1 MEHLSKAKPKVMVA
15 DIDGAGKKQRIC
27 SLEKMVSLEAR
38 TKLLN
43 PKWYEA
49 MLANG
54 YEGVREIEAHL
65 SNTYGWSA
73 TASAVKK
80 WTYDQFNETF
90 LQDKAMLERLR
101 ELNPHATISM
111 TRRLLEAHSRGFW
124 EAEAAT
130 IEELQELYA
139 DLETRIEGVHAE
151 NQ

>member
-1 MEHLSKAKPKVMVA
+1 MVG
-15 DIDGAGKKQRIC
+15 DIDGVGTKQRIC

-49 MLANG
+49 MLEHG
-54 YEGVREIEAHL
+54 YEGVREIESHL

-90 LQDKAMLERLR
+90 LQDKAMLERLAA
-101 ELNPHATISM
+101 LNPHATMSM

-124 EAEAAT
+124 EAEDSA

-139 DLETRIEGVHAE
+139 DLETRIEGVHH
-151 NQ
+151 